1 MSKITLVT
9 GLWNIRRDSLTE
21 GWSRSYEHYLEK
33 FSELLKSE
41 NNFIIFGDEELR
53 NFVFFST

>member
-9 GLWNIRRDSLTE
+9 GLWNIRRDALTE
-21 GWSRSYEHYLEK
+21 GWSRSYDHYLQK

-41 NNFIIFGDEELR
+41 SNFIIFGD
-53 NFVFFST
+53 N